1 MRYNSI
7 LMNLVM
13 SYLDRKGIILAG
25 GTGSRLFPMTK
36 VISKQLLPVYD
47 KPMIFYPLSTLM
59 LAGISEILIITTPN
73 DLNSFKSLLG
83 NGEEIGVRITY
94 STQPE
99 PNGIAQAFIIA
110 EEFIANSPVALILG
124 DNIFYGQGISKILKN
139 ANKKTA
145 SSIFAYRVVD
155 PERYGVVEF
164 SKDFKA
170 RGIEEKPQNPKS
182 KYAITGIY
190 FYDNTVVEKAKTIK
204 PSERGELEITD
215 LNKLYLKENS
225 LNVELL
231 NRGIAWLD
239 TGTVDSLQ
247 EASQFIRTIEHRQ
260 GYKIGCPEEIAWR
273 NGWINDCQL
282 ENIAKSYL
290 KSGYGDYLLSLM
302 ED

>member
-1 MRYNSI
+1 
-7 LMNLVM
+7 M
-13 SYLDRKGIILAG
+13 SYSDRKGIILAG

-83 NGEEIGVRITY
+83 NGEEIGVRIRY
-94 STQPE
+94 LTQPE

-170 RGIEEKPQNPKS
+170 RGIEEKPENPKS
-182 KYAITGIY
+182 KFAITGIY
-190 FYDNTVVEKAKTIK
+190 FYDNTAVEKAKTIK
-204 PSERGELEITD
+204 ASERGELEITD

-225 LNVELL
+225 LNVEVL

-260 GYKIGCPEEIAWR
+260 GYKIGCPEEISWR
-273 NGWINDCQL
+273 NGWIKDKQL
-282 ENIAKSYL
+282 EIIAKKNI
-290 KSGYGDYLLSLM
+290 KSGYGEYLLSLM
-302 ED
+302 VD

>member
-1 MRYNSI
+1 
-7 LMNLVM
+7 M
-13 SYLDRKGIILAG
+13 SYADRKGIILAG

-83 NGEEIGVRITY
+83 SGEKIGVRIRY

-99 PNGIAQAFIIA
+99 PNGIAQAFIVG

-124 DNIFYGQGISKILKN
+124 DNIFYGQGMSNILKN
-139 ANKKTA
+139 ANKKTC

-155 PERYGVVEF
+155 PKRYGVVEF
-164 SKDFKA
+164 SKDLKA
-170 RGIEEKPQNPKS
+170 RGIEEKPENPKS
-182 KYAITGIY
+182 KFAITGIY
-190 FYDNTVVEKAKTIK
+190 FYDNTAVEKAKTLK
-204 PSERGELEITD
+204 ASERGELEITD

-225 LNVELL
+225 LNVEVL

-273 NGWINDCQL
+273 NGWINNYQL

>member
-1 MRYNSI
+1 
-7 LMNLVM
+7 M
-13 SYLDRKGIILAG
+13 SYADRKGIILAG

-83 NGEEIGVRITY
+83 SGEKIGVRISY

-99 PNGIAQAFIIA
+99 PNGIAQAFIVG

-124 DNIFYGQGISKILKN
+124 DNIFYGQGMSNILKN
-139 ANKKTA
+139 ANKKTC

-155 PERYGVVEF
+155 PKRYGVVEF
-164 SKDFKA
+164 SKDLKA
-170 RGIEEKPQNPKS
+170 RGIEEKPENPKS
-182 KYAITGIY
+182 KFAITGIY
-190 FYDNTVVEKAKTIK
+190 FYDNTAVEKAKTLK
-204 PSERGELEITD
+204 ASERGELEITD

-225 LNVELL
+225 LNVEVL

-273 NGWINDCQL
+273 NGWINNYQL

>member
-1 MRYNSI
+1 
-7 LMNLVM
+7 MNT
-13 SYLDRKGIILAG
+13 RKGIILAG
-25 GTGSRLFPMTK
+25 GTGSRLHPITK
-36 VISKQLLPVYD
+36 VVSKQLLPVYD
-47 KPMIFYPLSTLM
+47 KPMIYYPLSTLM
-59 LAGISEILIITTPN
+59 LAGIKEILIITTPN
-73 DLNSFKSLLG
+73 DQESFKKLLG
-83 NGEEIGVRITY
+83 DGSKIGISIYYEV
-94 STQPE
+94 QEKPE
-99 PNGIAQAFIIA
+99 GIAQAFIIA

-139 ANKKTA
+139 ANKKTD

-225 LNVELL
+225 LNVAVLS
-231 NRGIAWLD
+231 RGIAWLD

-260 GYKIGCPEEIAWR
+260 GYKIGCPEEIGWR
-273 NGWINDCQL
+273 NGWIKDKQL
-282 ENIAKSYL
+282 ETIAKKNI
-290 KSGYGDYLLSLM
+290 KSGYGEYLLSLLV
-302 ED
+302 D

>member
-1 MRYNSI
+1 MK
-7 LMNLVM
+7 
-13 SYLDRKGIILAG
+13 RKGIILAG
-25 GTGSRLFPMTK
+25 GHATRLGPISK
-36 VISKQLLPVYD
+36 VVSKQLIPVYD

-139 ANKKTA
+139 ANKKTD

-260 GYKIGCPEEIAWR
+260 GYKIGCPEEIGWR
-273 NGWINDCQL
+273 NGWIKDKQL
-282 ENIAKSYL
+282 ETIAKKNI
-290 KSGYGDYLLSLM
+290 KSGYGEYLLSLLV
-302 ED
+302 D

>member
-1 MRYNSI
+1 
-7 LMNLVM
+7 
-13 SYLDRKGIILAG
+13 
-25 GTGSRLFPMTK
+25 
-36 VISKQLLPVYD
+36 
-47 KPMIFYPLSTLM
+47 M

-83 NGEEIGVRITY
+83 NGEEIGVRIRY
-94 STQPE
+94 LTQPE

-139 ANKKTA
+139 ANKKTD

-225 LNVELL
+225 LNVAVLS
-231 NRGIAWLD
+231 RGIAWLD

-260 GYKIGCPEEIAWR
+260 GYKIGCPEEIGWR
-273 NGWINDCQL
+273 NGWIKDKQL
-282 ENIAKSYL
+282 ETIAKKNI
-290 KSGYGDYLLSLM
+290 KSGYGEYLLSLLV
-302 ED
+302 D

>member
-1 MRYNSI
+1 
-7 LMNLVM
+7 M

-36 VISKQLLPVYD
+36 VISKQLIPVYD

-83 NGEEIGVRITY
+83 NGEEIGVRIRY
-94 STQPE
+94 LTQPE

-164 SKDFKA
+164 SKDLKA
-170 RGIEEKPQNPKS
+170 RGIEEKPEKPKS
-182 KYAITGIY
+182 KFAITGIY
-190 FYDNTVVEKAKTIK
+190 FYDNTAVEKAKTIK
-204 PSERGELEITD
+204 VSKRGELEITD
-215 LNKLYLKENS
+215 LNRLYLEEDS
-225 LNVELL
+225 LNVEVF

-239 TGTVDSLQ
+239 TGTVDSLH
-247 EASQFIRTIEHRQ
+247 EASSFIRTIEHRQ

-273 NGWINDCQL
+273 NGWISNDKL
-282 ENIAKSYL
+282 KKLALGYL
-290 KSGYGDYLLSLM
+290 KSGYGSYLLSLL